1 MIFEDALAQMRLGK
15 KITHPSLEEG
25 VYFQACRVG
34 FDFLDIPREEWPI
47 SVVKMK
53 GEFEH
58 EDMGHRGSI
67 DDDLI
72 PGTLI
77 LKAESVKKIFEKPCK
92 HGKLPQLELFL
103 IMSDQWELID

>member
-15 KITHPSLEEG
+15 KITHKSLG
-25 VYFQACRVG
+25 DDVYLQACRIG
-34 FDFLDIPREEWPI
+34 FRFLEIPEDEWPI
-47 SVVKMK
+47 YVVKMK
-53 GEFEH
+53 GECEH
-58 EDMGHRGSI
+58 EDMGSRNI

-77 LKAESVKKIFEKPCK
+77 FKDKVLDKIFEKPCK

-103 IMSDQWELID
+103 IMSDAWEFYG